1 MDGRIFVITSGK
13 GGVGKTTATANI
25 GIGLA
30 KQEKRVVLI
39 DADIGLRNLDIILG
53 LENRIVYHLVDVV
66 YGRCQIRQALIRDK
80 KLPNL
85 FLLPSSQVDDKSAIT
100 PEQMKELCAKLKEEF
115 DFVLIDCPAGIEQ
128 GFRNAVAGADEA
140 ILITTPEVSPVRD
153 ADRVIGLLQGSLGD
167 PRLVINRVA
176 PELVRRGD
184 MLDQEDVLDILAVGL
199 LGLVPEDTEVV
210 IAGNRGAPVVL
221 NDSSRSGQAYRRI
234 VRRILGEEVPIAEL
248 NGKDGFMH
256 RLGQRFLG
264 RKSA

>member
-1 MDGRIFVITSGK
+1 MDGKVIVITSGK
-13 GGVGKTTATANI
+13 GGVGKTTVTANV

-30 KQEKRVVLI
+30 KQEKKVVLI

-66 YGRCQIRQALIRDK
+66 RGRCQVRQALIKDK

-85 FLLPSSQVDDKSAIT
+85 FLLPASQVDDKSAVT
-100 PEQMKELCAKLKEEF
+100 PEQMKHLCAGLKEDF

-140 ILITTPEVSPVRD
+140 IVVTTPEVSPVRD

-167 PRLVINRVA
+167 PRLIINRVA

-199 LGLVPEDTEVV
+199 LGLVPEDAEVV
-210 IAGNRGAPVVL
+210 VAGNRGTPVVL
-221 NDSSRSGQAYRRI
+221 NNGSRSGQAYRRI
-234 VRRILGEEVPIAEL
+234 VRRILGEEVSIPEL
-248 NGKDGFMH
+248 NGRRGFMH
-256 RLGQRFLG
+256 WLSQRFLG